1 MRLRL
6 SSRPHL
12 GPVATFSLV
21 AVVPTVGLALILGNL
36 LRTQIRE
43 RAFGETR
50 QSALVV
56 AAALESQLSA
66 HDLSATLPRGRLLA
80 VDGLVA
86 SLRSRNLEDAVIWNR
101 QGRVV
106 YSTDRALVGRRFPL
120 STDLRRALGGE
131 AVSGMEQ
138 RTDALVRGTS
148 PRPQIDVLAPLSFG
162 IPDST
167 SGALEL
173 VSPAASVQQEITRGT
188 RLLYL
193 LLLCGLA
200 ALYGVTLPIVWHIS
214 RRLRAQAD
222 ENERLSL
229 QDPLTGL
236 ANRALFLQRLRNAIA
251 ERRDGAI
258 AIALIDLDRFKKVND
273 SLGHQAGDLLL
284 REFALRVAG
293 LVREAD
299 CFARLGGDEFAL
311 LLPALKDERPLV
323 EVANRIAAALETPFF
338 LNGLPIEIEASI
350 GSVLYPDHGRDV
362 ETLVRRA
369 DAAMYLAKRD
379 RTGHRVWSPAQDDS
393 QTEQIALI
401 GELRRALEQHEL
413 ILHYQPQ
420 ARLDDGR
427 IVAVEALVRWQHPT
441 RGLVPP
447 GKFVPLAQHT
457 GLIRPLTLYV
467 IEEALAQCRRWR
479 DEGLDLGVAVNIT
492 ARNLIDPDFPQVVE
506 GLVARSGLDPQALE
520 LELTESATLT
530 DPGRAAVV
538 LGQLERIGIRL
549 AIDDF
554 GTGYTSLAYLHQL
567 PVNRIKI
574 DRSFVGS
581 MIENSDRASIVAAT
595 IDLARALSI
604 EVTAEGV
611 ESHRVWTRLRDL
623 HCDCA
628 QGFFLTRPRPADEIT
643 RWIEEREID
652 APVAGA
658 AA

>member
-6 SSRPHL
+6 SSRPRL

-21 AVVPTVGLALILGNL
+21 AVVPTVGLALILGSL
-36 LRTQIRE
+36 LRTQIRD
-43 RAFGETR
+43 RAFGESR

-66 HDLSATLPRGRLLA
+66 RDLSTTLSRGRLLA

-86 SLRSRNLEDAVIWNR
+86 SLRSRSLEDAVIWNR

-106 YSTDRALVGRRFPL
+106 YSTDRALVGRRFPF
-120 STDLRRALGGE
+120 SADLRRALRGE
-131 AVSGMEQ
+131 ATSATEKHG
-138 RTDALVRGTS
+138 DAPVRASAPGPLLDELV
-148 PRPQIDVLAPLSFG
+148 PLSFG
-162 IPDST
+162 TPHST

-173 VSPAASVQQEITRGT
+173 VSPSTSVQREITRGT
-188 RLLYL
+188 HLLYL

-200 ALYGVTLPIVWHIS
+200 ALYAVTLPIVWHIS

-251 ERRDGAI
+251 GRGDGSVAV
-258 AIALIDLDRFKKVND
+258 ALIDLDRFKEIND
-273 SLGHQAGDLLL
+273 SLGHQSGDLLL

-293 LVREAD
+293 IVRGAD

-311 LLPALKDERPLV
+311 LLPALEDERPLV
-323 EVANRIAAALETPFF
+323 EIADRIAAALETPFF

-350 GSVLYPDHGRDV
+350 GSALYPDHGRDV

-379 RTGHRVWSPAQDDS
+379 RSGHQVWSPAQGDS
-393 QTEQIALI
+393 QPEQLALI
-401 GELRRALEQHEL
+401 GELRRALEQREL
-413 ILHYQPQ
+413 VLHYQPQ
-420 ARLDDGR
+420 ARLEDGH
-427 IVAVEALVRWQHPT
+427 IGSVEALVRWQHPT

-447 GKFVPLAQHT
+447 AEFVPLAQHT

-467 IEEALAQCRRWR
+467 IEEALAQCGRWR
-479 DEGLDLGVAVNIT
+479 DEGLDVAVAVNIA
-492 ARNLIDPDFPQVVE
+492 ARNLIDPDFPHAVE
-506 GLVARSGLDPQALE
+506 ALVARSGLDAQKLE
-520 LELTESATLT
+520 LELTESAVLT
-530 DPGRAAVV
+530 DPRQAADV
-538 LGQLERIGIRL
+538 LRRLERIGVRL

-567 PVNRIKI
+567 PLHRIKI

-581 MIENSDRASIVAAT
+581 MIENTDRAAIVTAT

-604 EVTAEGV
+604 EVIAEGV
-611 ESHRVWTRLRDL
+611 ESRRVWTRLRDL
-623 HCDCA
+623 HCDYA

-643 RWIEEREID
+643 RWIRRRGID
-652 APVAGA
+652 APVAEVA
-658 AA
+658 A